1 MCECVCM
8 GVCDSMMRV
17 LKSLTGMHIKTYTF
31 ILHFIY
37 CFVLQVRVKERKDR
51 ERERESERK

>member
-1 MCECVCM
+1 M